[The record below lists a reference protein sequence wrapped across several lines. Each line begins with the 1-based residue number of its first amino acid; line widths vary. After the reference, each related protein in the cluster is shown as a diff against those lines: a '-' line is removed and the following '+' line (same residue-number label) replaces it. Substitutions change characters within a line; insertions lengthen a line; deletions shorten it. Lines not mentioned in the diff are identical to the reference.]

1 MDFTLTE
8 QQQAITDLAGTIL
21 GERCPPEVLREVER
35 SGDRTAADAWK
46 ALASADLLGLA
57 LPEDAGG
64 SELGVL
70 DACLVAE
77 QVGRHVAL
85 VPYWPTVAAATAVA
99 RWGDAEARR
108 RWLPGALDGT
118 APLAVA
124 LWEPGVP
131 GIVDRPSATAIPDGD
146 GWRLHGTRQPVP
158 WASRAAAVLVPARI
172 VEPGGAPPGGPS
184 HPGDAGDPSDPSHPG
199 DAGDP
204 SGPSHP
210 GDAGDPS
217 DVSGAGDRLALFAVN
232 PDGPGVT
239 VVDETPVSLEPHS
252 TIVLDGAPVG
262 PGALV
267 AGPPDGARALAWL
280 RQRTTAL
287 LCATALGVAEQA
299 LALTARHV
307 TERHQ
312 FGAPIGTFQA
322 VAHRCADAYIDT
334 EAIRL
339 TTWHAVWRLDAG
351 LDADDALS
359 VAAFWVT
366 EGGQRVVHAAQ
377 HLHGGIGVDVD
388 YPIHRYFRWAKVLE
402 LLVGGATGSLLRLG
416 ASLRG

>member
-64 SELGVL
+64 SGLGAL

-108 RWLPGALDGT
+108 RWLPGAVDGT

-131 GIVDRPSATAIPDGD
+131 GIADRPSASAIPDGD
-146 GWRLHGTRQPVP
+146 GGGWRLHGTRQPVP

-172 VEPGGAPPGGPS
+172 VEPGGPR
-184 HPGDAGDPSDPSHPG
+184 PGDPG
-199 DAGDP
+199 D
-204 SGPSHP
+204 P

-217 DVSGAGDRLALFAVN
+217 DVSGAGDRLALFAVA

-339 TTWHAVWRLDAG
+339 TTWQAVWRLDAG